1 MKILFFINGL
11 SCGGKERRLVELL
24 KALKLQPGIEYE
36 LVLMSKEICY
46 KQVLE
51 LGITIHYII
60 RKTKKD
66 LSGFNQFRNICQR
79 FRPDIVH
86 CWDSMTSIYSSP
98 VCRIMG
104 IKLVNGMVVDSPVV
118 RNITNKS
125 YLRAK
130 ISFLFSD
137 VIVGNSQAGL
147 KAYSAPAR
155 KSTHIYNGL
164 DLGRFEN
171 LPDAS
176 TTRKHLFGSSEPD
189 NLFVVGMVAA
199 FEPRKDFESFINAAI
214 ILSKRYSFTR
224 FIMIGDGSNLEDC
237 RRLVPSELSEK
248 IFFLGKRN
256 DVETVVKTFDVGV
269 LLTNAKVH
277 GEGISNSLIEYMA
290 SGKAVI
296 ATKGGGT
303 NETIIENENGYLL
316 DPHSPEQLI
325 DRISN
330 LIVNPELVKKL
341 GERSKE
347 IVNQNFNLTVMARK
361 YIELYRGLLKK

>member
-1 MKILFFINGL
+1 MRILFFINGL

-24 KALKLQPGIEYE
+24 KALKFEPGVEYE
-36 LVLMSKEICY
+36 LVLMSKDICY
-46 KQVLE
+46 EQVLD
-51 LGITIHYII
+51 LGIKIHYII
-60 RKTKKD
+60 RKTRKD
-66 LSGFNQFRNICQR
+66 LSGFNQFRNICRQ

-137 VIVGNSQAGL
+137 IIVGNSQAGL
-147 KAYSAPAR
+147 EAYNAPAR

-164 DLGRFEN
+164 DLGRFEG
-171 LPDAS
+171 LKDS
-176 TTRKHLFGSSEPD
+176 LQTRTELFGSHEPEK
-189 NLFVVGMVAA
+189 LFIVGMVAA
-199 FEPRKDFESFINAAI
+199 FEPRKDFETLIQSAI
-214 ILSKRYSFTR
+214 KVSVQYPFTR
-224 FIMIGDGSNLEDC
+224 FVMVGEGSTLEEC
-237 RRLVPSELSEK
+237 RKMVPDELRER
-248 IFFLGKRN
+248 ILFLGKRN
-256 DVETVVKTFDVGV
+256 DIETLVKAFDVGV
-269 LLTNAKVH
+269 LLTNSRVH

-316 DPHSPEQLI
+316 DPHSSEQLT
-325 DRISN
+325 DR
-330 LIVNPELVKKL
+330 LITLINNPTLVNKF
-341 GERSKE
+341 GARSKE
-347 IVNQNFNLTVMARK
+347 IVKQNFNLIVMARK
-361 YIELYRGLLKK
+361 YLELYQDLVKK